1 MAPEAADGHGTFGFW
16 VAVCF
21 IVNYVMG
28 SVCACHFI
36 TFWLLHVW
44 VYGRGCFVAQ
54 GFLSIPSGFIAVGL
68 VAGPAILFLFAFL
81 CNTTCTM
88 LLEAMARGHLYNMV
102 SF

>member
-1 MAPEAADGHGTFGFW
+1 MYGCMAAA
-16 VAVCF
+16 
-21 IVNYVMG
+21 
-28 SVCACHFI
+28 
-36 TFWLLHVW
+36 
-44 VYGRGCFVAQ
+44 GCFVAQ

-102 SF
+102 SFSTTGMPFFVTMGMGV